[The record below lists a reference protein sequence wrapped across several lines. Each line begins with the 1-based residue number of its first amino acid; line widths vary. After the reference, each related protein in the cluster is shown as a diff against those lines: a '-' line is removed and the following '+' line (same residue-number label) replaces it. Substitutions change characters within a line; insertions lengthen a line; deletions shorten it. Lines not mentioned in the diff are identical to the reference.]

1 MLDTLIAGL
10 YILVSPLGL
19 VLMVVVAGL
28 VLMRLDRRRLGGW
41 ILVGALGLLL
51 VFSSEPLARLLLVPL
66 ESRYP
71 PLENTEGLEEVEWV
85 VVLGSHA
92 SSDSDRP
99 ATTRLS
105 GVAALRL
112 IEGIRLHRSLP
123 GTRLILSGGAA
134 FAGSPSATVMS
145 RAAIDL
151 GADPARLSV
160 HPGPRNTHEEMIRL
174 RETLD
179 SAPFLLVT
187 SASHMPRAMGLAR
200 AQGLNPVPAPTVWR
214 TRNQD
219 SDPRRFLP
227 SSTGLAMSERAL
239 HEYAGL
245 IWAGLR
251 GQLGRDARDDAP

>member
-1 MLDTLIAGL
+1 MPDTLIAGL

-19 VLMVVVAGL
+19 VLMVVAAGL
-28 VLMRLDRRRLGGW
+28 VLMRLDRRRLGRW
-41 ILVGALGLLL
+41 TLIAALGLLL
-51 VFSSEPLARLLLVPL
+51 VFSSEPLARLLLIPL

-71 PLENTEGLEEVEWV
+71 PLESTEGLEDVDWV

-112 IEGIRLHRSLP
+112 MEGIRLHRSLP
-123 GTRLILSGGAA
+123 GSRLILSGGTA
-134 FAGSPSATVMS
+134 FAGAPSATVMS
-145 RAAIDL
+145 RAALDL
-151 GADPARLSV
+151 GADPAYLVV
-160 HPGPRNTHEEMIRL
+160 HPGPRNTVEEMARL
-174 RETLD
+174 RETLTGRR
-179 SAPFLLVT
+179 FILVT
-187 SASHMPRAMGLAR
+187 SASHMPRAMSLAR
-200 AQGLNPVPAPTVWR
+200 AQGLDPIPAPTVWR

-219 SDPRRFLP
+219 GDPRRFLP

-245 IWAGLR
+245 VWAGLR
-251 GQLGRDARDDAP
+251 GHLRQNPD

>member
-19 VLMVVVAGL
+19 VLMVVAAGL
-28 VLMRLDRRRLGGW
+28 VLLRLDRRRLGEW
-41 ILVGALGLLL
+41 ILVGALGMLL

-71 PLENTEGLEEVEWV
+71 PLEDTEDLEDVDWV

-92 SSDSDRP
+92 SSDSNRP

-123 GTRLILSGGAA
+123 GTRLILSGGTA
-134 FAGSPSATVMS
+134 FAGTPSATVMS
-145 RAAIDL
+145 RAAVDL
-151 GADPARLSV
+151 GADPGRLIV
-160 HPGPRNTHEEMIRL
+160 HPGPRNTHEEMVRL
-174 RETLD
+174 REALG
-179 SAPFLLVT
+179 SESFILVT
-187 SASHMPRAMGLAR
+187 SASHMPRAMSLAHAR
-200 AQGLNPVPAPTVWR
+200 GLNPVAAPTVWR

-219 SDPRRFLP
+219 GDPRRFLP

-251 GQLGRDARDDAP
+251 GQLSGDDGQ